1 MNPKEVSYSDSY
13 FLLTYILY
21 AVDGAA
27 RMYNNNTTCLGG
39 MDGHMHWE
47 YSIVVVYHVERD
59 IVSESDHPKDLHS
72 LFKKREDYPE
82 GIFTKHFIS

>member
-39 MDGHMHWE
+39 MDGHMH
-47 YSIVVVYHVERD
+47 
-59 IVSESDHPKDLHS
+59 
-72 LFKKREDYPE
+72 
-82 GIFTKHFIS
+82 